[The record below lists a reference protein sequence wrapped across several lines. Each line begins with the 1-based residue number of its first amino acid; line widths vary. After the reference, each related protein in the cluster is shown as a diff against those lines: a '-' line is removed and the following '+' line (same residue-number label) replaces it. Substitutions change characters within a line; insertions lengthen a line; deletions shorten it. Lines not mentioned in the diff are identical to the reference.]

1 VYNMK
6 IDLRFMVIVEEF
18 MMNANNT
25 LERSKPW
32 APRFFTIWTGQA
44 FSLLGSQLV
53 SFAVIWWL
61 TQTTGSATVLAT
73 ATLVGLLPQVVLGPL
88 TGALVDR
95 WSRRL
100 TMIAA
105 DGLIAIATV
114 VLAILFALGHV
125 QIWQVYAL
133 LFVRSV
139 CGGFHWPAM
148 QASTTLMVPKEHL
161 SRIQGLNQMLQGGM
175 SIASAPLGA
184 LLLAWLP
191 MEGILAIDVVTAII
205 AILPL
210 FFFQVPQPER
220 RDLQD
225 AARGKTSVWQ
235 DLRAGLRYVW
245 GWPGLML
252 IGVMAT
258 VINFLLTPAFSLL
271 PILVTKHFNGQA
283 IQLATLESFSGIGFI
298 VGGLILSAWGGF
310 KRRILTS
317 LLGLL
322 AMGSGCLVMGLLPPS
337 AFAIAVAT
345 MLFLGVVN
353 PIVNGPLLAAVQA
366 AVAPEMQGRVFTLI
380 TSMAAGMSPIG
391 LMIAG
396 PIADKLGVQTWF
408 IIGGIVTILMGI
420 SGLFIPA
427 IMHFEDGRTGDKPAL
442 AESTILPELG
452 HIGAEMV
459 KAAKSNPME
468 VDCT

>member
-1 VYNMK
+1 
-6 IDLRFMVIVEEF
+6 
-18 MMNANNT
+18 MNSHVVQ
-25 LERSKPW
+25 EKSKPW
-32 APRFFTIWTGQA
+32 APRFFTIWTAQA

-73 ATLVGLLPQVVLGPL
+73 ASLVGLLPQVILGPF
-88 TGALVDR
+88 TGTLVDR

-100 TMIAA
+100 TMALA
-105 DGLIAIATV
+105 DGLIALATV
-114 VLAILFALGHV
+114 VLAILFASGHV
-125 QIWQVYAL
+125 QIWQVYGL
-133 LFVRSV
+133 LFIRSV

-161 SRIQGLNQMLQGGM
+161 ARIQGFNQMLQGGM

-184 LLLAWLP
+184 LLLVWLP
-191 MEGILAIDVVTAII
+191 MAGILAIDVFTAVL
-205 AILPL
+205 AIVPL
-210 FFFQVPQPER
+210 FFFQIPQPER
-220 RDLQD
+220 TGAQVG
-225 AARGKTSVWQ
+225 AQGQSTYWQ
-235 DLRAGLRYVW
+235 DLRAGFRYVW

-258 VINFLLTPAFSLL
+258 IINFLLTPAFSLL

-310 KRRILTS
+310 KRRIMTCLW
-317 LLGLL
+317 GLV
-322 AMGSGCLVMGLLPPS
+322 AMGVGCLVMGLLPPS
-337 AFAIAVAT
+337 AFVFAVAT
-345 MLFLGVVN
+345 MLFVGVMS

-380 TSMAAGMSPIG
+380 NSMAAGMSPIG
-391 LMIAG
+391 LIIAG
-396 PIADKLGVQTWF
+396 PVADKLGVQTWF
-408 IIGGIVTILMGI
+408 IIGGIVTGLMGI
-420 SGLFIPA
+420 TGLFVPA
-427 IMHFEDGRTGDKPAL
+427 IMHFEDGRS
-442 AESTILPELG
+442 AEKATVSDSSAISELEQVG
-452 HIGAEMV
+452 ERMV
-459 KAAKSNPME
+459 KAVQPNPVE

>member
-1 VYNMK
+1 MSLHISIRK
-6 IDLRFMVIVEEF
+6 FIEENG
-18 MMNANNT
+18 MNTNLAIK
-25 LERSKPW
+25 EPARW

-61 TQTTGSATVLAT
+61 TQETGSATVLAT
-73 ATLVGLLPQVVLGPL
+73 ASLVGLLPQVILGPL

-100 TMIAA
+100 TMMIA
-105 DGLIAIATV
+105 DGLIALATIM
-114 VLAILFALGHV
+114 LAILFALGNV

-161 SRIQGLNQMLQGGM
+161 ARIQGLNQMLQGGM

-191 MEGILAIDVVTAII
+191 MEGILAIDVITAML
-205 AILPL
+205 AIGPL
-210 FFFQVPQPER
+210 FFFEIPQPER
-220 RDLQD
+220 RDLPASAQ
-225 AARGKTSVWQ
+225 GKSTLWQ
-235 DLRAGLRYVW
+235 DLAAGFRYVW
-245 GWPGLML
+245 SWPGLMF
-252 IGVMAT
+252 IGIMAT

-298 VGGLILSAWGGF
+298 VGGIALSTWGGF
-310 KRRILTS
+310 KRRVLTS
-317 LLGLL
+317 LTGLI
-322 AMGSGCLVMGLLPPS
+322 AMGLGCLVMGMLPSS
-337 AFAIAVAT
+337 AFILAVVT
-345 MLFLGVVN
+345 MLYVGIVN
-353 PIVNGPLLAAVQA
+353 PIVNGPLLAAIQA

-380 TSMAAGMSPIG
+380 STMASGMAPIG
-391 LMIAG
+391 LIIAG
-396 PIADKLGVQTWF
+396 PISDKLGVQTWF
-408 IIGGIVTILMGI
+408 IIGGVVTGIMGI
-420 SGLFIPA
+420 GGFFIPA
-427 IMHFEDGRTGDKPAL
+427 IMHFEDGKKETTDLVKEKYASPEPAGAL
-442 AESTILPELG
+442 PQVESASVTTP
-452 HIGAEMV
+452 V
-459 KAAKSNPME
+459 NF
-468 VDCT
+468 DCT

>member
-1 VYNMK
+1 M
-6 IDLRFMVIVEEF
+6 D
-18 MMNANNT
+18 ANVV
-25 LERSKPW
+25 LEKPKPW

-44 FSLLGSQLV
+44 ISLLGSQLV

-61 TQTTGSATVLAT
+61 TQTTRSATVLAT
-73 ATLVGLLPQVVLGPL
+73 ASLVGLLPQVILGPF
-88 TGALVDR
+88 TGTLVDR

-100 TMIAA
+100 TMIVA
-105 DGLIAIATV
+105 DSLIALATIL
-114 VLAILFALGHV
+114 LAVLFAIGHV

-133 LFVRSV
+133 LFIRSV

-161 SRIQGLNQMLQGGM
+161 ARIQGLNQMLQGGM
-175 SIASAPLGA
+175 SIASAPIGA
-184 LLLAWLP
+184 LLLVLLP
-191 MEGILAIDVVTAII
+191 MEGILAIDVFTAMLAVI
-205 AILPL
+205 PL

-220 RDLQD
+220 RDLQPE
-225 AARGKTSVWQ
+225 ANGKSTFWQ
-235 DLRAGLRYVW
+235 DFRAGFRYVW
-245 GWPGLML
+245 DWPGLML

-317 LLGLL
+317 LVGLE
-322 AMGSGCLVMGLLPPS
+322 AMGLGCLVMGLLPPS
-337 AFAIAVAT
+337 AFAIAVGT
-345 MLFLGVVN
+345 MLFLGIIS

-366 AVAPEMQGRVFTLI
+366 AVAPEMQGRVFTI
-380 TSMAAGMSPIG
+380 IQTMASGMSPIG
-391 LMIAG
+391 LIIAG

-408 IIGGIVTILMGI
+408 IIGGVVTILMGI
-420 SGLFIPA
+420 TGIFIPA
-427 IMHFEDGRTGDKPAL
+427 I
-442 AESTILPELG
+442 
-452 HIGAEMV
+452 
-459 KAAKSNPME
+459 
-468 VDCT
+468 

>member
-1 VYNMK
+1 MT
-6 IDLRFMVIVEEF
+6 
-18 MMNANNT
+18 NANVAPEN
-25 LERSKPW
+25 SKPW

-73 ATLVGLLPQVVLGPL
+73 ASLVGLLPQVILGPISG
-88 TGALVDR
+88 TLVDR

-100 TMIAA
+100 TMIVA
-105 DGLIAIATV
+105 DGLIALATV

-148 QASTTLMVPKEHL
+148 QASTSLMVPKEHL

-191 MEGILAIDVVTAII
+191 MEGILAIDVFTAMLAII
-205 AILPL
+205 PL

-220 RDLQD
+220 RDLQPE
-225 AARGKTSVWQ
+225 AQGKSSVWQ
-235 DLRAGLRYVW
+235 DFRAGLRYVW

-252 IGVMAT
+252 IGIMAT

-271 PILVTKHFNGQA
+271 PILVTRHFNGQA
-283 IQLATLESFSGIGFI
+283 LQLATLESFSGIGFI

-317 LLGLL
+317 LLGLIATGL
-322 AMGSGCLVMGLLPPS
+322 GCLVMGLLPTS
-337 AFAIAVAT
+337 AFVYAVAT
-345 MLFLGVVN
+345 ILYLGIVN
-353 PIVNGPLLAAVQA
+353 PIVNGPLMAAVQA

-380 TSMAAGMSPIG
+380 GTMAAGMSPIG
-391 LMIAG
+391 LIIAG

-408 IIGGIVTILMGI
+408 LIGGIVTVLMGI
-420 SGLFIPA
+420 ISPFIPA
-427 IMHFEDGRTGDKPAL
+427 IMHFEDGRSATSPAL
-442 AESTILPELG
+442 SDQSALPDLELV
-452 HIGAEMV
+452 GAQV
-459 KAAKSNPME
+459 AKASKSKPVE
-468 VDCT
+468 VECT

>member
-1 VYNMK
+1 
-6 IDLRFMVIVEEF
+6 
-18 MMNANNT
+18 MNANAVV
-25 LERSKPW
+25 ERPKPW

-61 TQTTGSATVLAT
+61 TQTTGSATILAT
-73 ATLVGLLPQVVLGPL
+73 ASLVGLLPQVILGPF
-88 TGALVDR
+88 TGTLVDR

-100 TMIAA
+100 TMIVA
-105 DGLIAIATV
+105 DSLIALATV
-114 VLAILFALGHV
+114 FLAVLFALGHV

-148 QASTTLMVPKEHL
+148 QASTTLMVPKEHFA
-161 SRIQGLNQMLQGGM
+161 RIQGLNQMLQGGM

-184 LLLAWLP
+184 LLLAVVP
-191 MEGILAIDVVTAII
+191 MEGILAIDVVTAMLAVI
-205 AILPL
+205 PL

-220 RDLQD
+220 HDLQPE
-225 AARGKTSVWQ
+225 ANGKSSFWQ
-235 DLRAGLRYVW
+235 DFRAGFSYVW

-271 PILVTKHFNGQA
+271 PILVTRHFNGKA

-298 VGGLILSAWGGF
+298 VGGLVLSAWGGF
-310 KRRILTS
+310 KRRILTT
-317 LLGLL
+317 LWGLI
-322 AMGSGCLVMGLLPPS
+322 AMGLGILVMGLLPSS
-337 AFAIAVAT
+337 AFVIAVAAI
-345 MLFLGVVN
+345 LFVGIMS

-380 TSMAAGMSPIG
+380 TTMASGMSPIG
-391 LMIAG
+391 LIIAG

-408 IIGGIVTILMGI
+408 IIGGIVTGLMGI
-420 SGLFIPA
+420 AGFFIHA
-427 IMHFEDGRTGDKPAL
+427 IMHFEDGRTADHPAV
-442 AESTILPELG
+442 AEKLTVPIAELVGEPTHSVTKSTT
-452 HIGAEMV
+452 V
-459 KAAKSNPME
+459 K
-468 VDCT
+468 VDYT

>member
-1 VYNMK
+1 
-6 IDLRFMVIVEEF
+6 
-18 MMNANNT
+18 MNA
-25 LERSKPW
+25 SKNLTITKENVMSTDTAIEKSKTW

-61 TQTTGSATVLAT
+61 TQTTGSATILAT
-73 ATLVGLLPQVVLGPL
+73 ATLVGLVPQVVLGPF
-88 TGALVDR
+88 TGTLVDR

-100 TMIAA
+100 TMIFA
-105 DGLIAIATV
+105 DSLIALATV
-114 VLAILFALGHV
+114 GLAILFALGHV

-148 QASTTLMVPKEHL
+148 QASTSLMVPKEHL
-161 SRIQGLNQMLQGGM
+161 TRIQGLNQMLQGGM

-184 LLLAWLP
+184 LLLVLIP
-191 MEGILAIDVVTAII
+191 MQAILAIDVVTASLAII
-205 AILPL
+205 PL

-220 RDLQD
+220 NDLQPE
-225 AARGKTSVWQ
+225 ALGKSTFWE
-235 DLRAGLRYVW
+235 DFRAGFRYVW
-245 GWPGLML
+245 SWPGLLL
-252 IGVMAT
+252 IGIMAT

-283 IQLATLESFSGIGFI
+283 IQLATLESFSGTGFI
-298 VGGLILSAWGGF
+298 VGGLILGAWGGF
-310 KRRILTS
+310 KRRILTT

-322 AMGSGCLVMGLLPPS
+322 AMGAGCLLMGLLPPS
-337 AFAIAVAT
+337 AFILAVGT
-345 MLFLGVVN
+345 MFFLGIMS

-380 TSMAAGMSPIG
+380 STMAGAMSPLG
-391 LMIAG
+391 LIIAG

-408 IIGGIVTILMGI
+408 IIGGVVTIGMGI
-420 SGLFIPA
+420 IGAFIPA
-427 IMHFEDGRTGDKPAL
+427 IMHFEDGRTIAQPVKIEASVIVDPERVGELDTMLPSPA
-442 AESTILPELG
+442 P
-452 HIGAEMV
+452 
-459 KAAKSNPME
+459 AKI
-468 VDCT
+468 DYT

>member
-1 VYNMK
+1 MSTD
-6 IDLRFMVIVEEF
+6 IAIE
-18 MMNANNT
+18 
-25 LERSKPW
+25 KPKSW

-61 TQTTGSATVLAT
+61 TQTTGSATILAT
-73 ATLVGLLPQVVLGPL
+73 ATLVGLVPQVVLGPF
-88 TGALVDR
+88 TGTLVDR

-100 TMIAA
+100 TMIFA
-105 DGLIAIATV
+105 DGLIALATV
-114 VLAILFALGHV
+114 GLAILFALGHV

-148 QASTTLMVPKEHL
+148 QASTSLMVPKEHL
-161 SRIQGLNQMLQGGM
+161 TRIQGLNQMLQGGM

-184 LLLAWLP
+184 LLLVLIP
-191 MEGILAIDVVTAII
+191 MQAILAIDVVTASLAII
-205 AILPL
+205 PL

-220 RDLQD
+220 NDLQPE
-225 AARGKTSVWQ
+225 ALGKSTFWE
-235 DLRAGLRYVW
+235 DFRAGFRYVW
-245 GWPGLML
+245 SWPGLLL
-252 IGVMAT
+252 IGIMAT

-283 IQLATLESFSGIGFI
+283 IQLATLESFSGTGFI
-298 VGGLILSAWGGF
+298 VGGLILGAWGGF
-310 KRRILTS
+310 KRRILTT

-322 AMGSGCLVMGLLPPS
+322 AMGAGCLLMGLLPSS
-337 AFAIAVAT
+337 AFILAVGT
-345 MLFLGVVN
+345 MFFLGIMS

-380 TSMAAGMSPIG
+380 STMAGAMSPLG
-391 LMIAG
+391 LIIAG

-408 IIGGIVTILMGI
+408 IIGGVVTIGMGI
-420 SGLFIPA
+420 IGVFIPA
-427 IMHFEDGRTGDKPAL
+427 IMHFEDGRTIVQPVEIEGSVIVDQDLGGELETMLPSPA
-442 AESTILPELG
+442 P
-452 HIGAEMV
+452 
-459 KAAKSNPME
+459 AK
-468 VDCT
+468 VDYT

>member
-1 VYNMK
+1 
-6 IDLRFMVIVEEF
+6 
-18 MMNANNT
+18 MNANAAP
-25 LERSKPW
+25 EGSRPW

-61 TQTTGSATVLAT
+61 TKTTGSATILAT
-73 ATLVGLLPQVVLGPL
+73 ASLVGLLPQVILGPL

-100 TMIAA
+100 TMIVA
-105 DGLIAIATV
+105 DGLIALATV

-161 SRIQGLNQMLQGGM
+161 ARIQGFNQMLQGGM

-191 MEGILAIDVVTAII
+191 MEGILAIDVLTAMLAII
-205 AILPL
+205 PL

-220 RDLQD
+220 TDLPVNAQG
-225 AARGKTSVWQ
+225 RSTVWQ

-245 GWPGLML
+245 GWPGLLL
-252 IGVMAT
+252 IGIMAT

-310 KRRILTS
+310 KRRVLTS
-317 LLGLL
+317 LSGLI
-322 AMGSGCLVMGLLPPS
+322 AMGLGCLVMGLLPPS
-337 AFAIAVAT
+337 AFVLAVAT
-345 MLFLGVVN
+345 MLYLGVIN

-380 TSMAAGMSPIG
+380 GSMSAAMSPIG

-408 IIGGIVTILMGI
+408 IIGGIVTGLMGI
-420 SGLFIPA
+420 TSLFIPA
-427 IMHFEDGRTGDKPAL
+427 IMNFEDGRTADKPAT
-442 AESTILPELG
+442 AEISVISKPELDRERMVSVG
-452 HIGAEMV
+452 KPNPAEIDV
-459 KAAKSNPME
+459 
-468 VDCT
+468 T

>member
-1 VYNMK
+1 MT
-6 IDLRFMVIVEEF
+6 
-18 MMNANNT
+18 NANAPV
-25 LERSKPW
+25 EQPQPW

-53 SFAVIWWL
+53 SFAIIWWL

-73 ATLVGLLPQVVLGPL
+73 ASLVGLLPQIVLGPL

-100 TMIAA
+100 TMIVA
-105 DGLIAIATV
+105 DGLIALATI
-114 VLAILFALGHV
+114 VLAVLFALGHV
-125 QIWQVYAL
+125 QIWQVYSL
-133 LFVRSV
+133 LFIRSV

-148 QASTTLMVPKEHL
+148 QASTSLMVPKEHL

-175 SIASAPLGA
+175 NIASAPLGA

-191 MEGILAIDVVTAII
+191 MEGILAIDVFTAMLAII
-205 AILPL
+205 PL

-220 RDLQD
+220 LDLQPGTQ
-225 AARGKTSVWQ
+225 AKSSVWQ

-252 IGVMAT
+252 IGIMAT
-258 VINFLLTPAFSLL
+258 VINFLLTPAFTLL

-317 LLGLL
+317 LVGLF
-322 AMGSGCLVMGLLPPS
+322 AMGLGCLVMGLLPSS
-337 AFAIAVAT
+337 AFTIAVAT
-345 MLFLGVVN
+345 MLYIGIVN

-380 TSMAAGMSPIG
+380 NTMAAGMSPIG
-391 LMIAG
+391 LIIAG
-396 PIADKLGVQTWF
+396 PISDKLGVQTWF
-408 IIGGIVTILMGI
+408 IMGGIVTGLMGI
-420 SGLFIPA
+420 AGLFIPA
-427 IMHFEDGRTGDKPAL
+427 IMHFEDDRAATVPATV
-442 AESTILPELG
+442 ENSTLPGLELV
-452 HIGAEMV
+452 GAQVV
-459 KAAKSNPME
+459 KVSKSNPIE
-468 VDCT
+468 IDYT

>member
-1 VYNMK
+1 
-6 IDLRFMVIVEEF
+6 
-18 MMNANNT
+18 MNSSTAPP
-25 LERSKPW
+25 RPQPW

-73 ATLVGLLPQVVLGPL
+73 ASLVGLLPQVLLGPL
-88 TGALVDR
+88 TGTLVDR
-95 WSRRL
+95 WSRRI
-100 TMIAA
+100 TMIVA
-105 DGLIAIATV
+105 DGLIAFATV
-114 VLAILFALGHV
+114 VLAVLFALGHV

-133 LFVRSV
+133 LFIRSV

-191 MEGILAIDVVTAII
+191 MEGILAIDVVTAIL
-205 AILPL
+205 AITPL

-220 RDLQD
+220 LDLQAD
-225 AARGKTSVWQ
+225 NQAKSSIWQ
-235 DLRAGLRYVW
+235 DLRAGFRYVW

-252 IGVMAT
+252 IGIMAT
-258 VINFLLTPAFSLL
+258 VINFLLTPAFTLL

-298 VGGLILSAWGGF
+298 IGGLVLSAWGGF

-317 LLGLL
+317 LLGLV
-322 AMGSGCLVMGLLPPS
+322 AMGLGCLVMGLLPPS
-337 AFAIAVAT
+337 AFVFAVAT
-345 MLFLGVVN
+345 MLYLGIIN

-366 AVAPEMQGRVFTLI
+366 AVVPEMQGRVFTLI
-380 TSMAAGMSPIG
+380 NSMAAGMSPIG
-391 LMIAG
+391 LIIAG

-408 IIGGIVTILMGI
+408 IIGGIVTGLMGI
-420 SGLFIPA
+420 TSLFIPA
-427 IMHFEDGRTGDKPAL
+427 IMHFEDGRSADKNVGADKS
-442 AESTILPELG
+442 AVVELG
-452 HIGAEMV
+452 MV
-459 KAAKSNPME
+459 GEQIVSAAKIKPVE
-468 VDCT
+468 VDYT